1 MNHIRIPDWQSKRR
15 RFVSLILHSKMLGHS
30 SLITTQHYA
39 RVLDSKISKD
49 MEVLRA
55 SHLRIA

>member
-1 MNHIRIPDWQSKRR
+1 VTLENGIPLET
-15 RFVSLILHSKMLGHS
+15 VSKMLGHS